1 MVNIIVDTG
10 FWRALCDPNDAY
22 YDVSLSIHEKYFG
35 NNGYRVLI
43 PYPSMYELINTKFVK
58 NKNQVKYLDKEIAD
72 SNTITKVYDEKYRD
86 LAYKEMVQSK
96 RTLSL
101 VDCIIRAMVED
112 DALKIKGLVTFNV
125 GDFCDIC
132 RKKSI
137 EIILSSDNVL

>member
-22 YDVSLSIHEKYFG
+22 YDASLEIHDKFFG
-35 NNGYRVLI
+35 RNGYRVLI

-58 NKNQVKYLDKEIAD
+58 NKTQLKQLDKEIAD
-72 SNTITKVYDEKYRD
+72 ANTVTKIYDEKYRD
-86 LAYKEMVQSK
+86 VAYKEMIQSK
-96 RTLSL
+96 RSLSL

-112 DALKIKGLVTFNV
+112 GSLKIKGLVTFNV
-125 GDFCDIC
+125 GDFFDIC
-132 RKKSI
+132 QKKNI